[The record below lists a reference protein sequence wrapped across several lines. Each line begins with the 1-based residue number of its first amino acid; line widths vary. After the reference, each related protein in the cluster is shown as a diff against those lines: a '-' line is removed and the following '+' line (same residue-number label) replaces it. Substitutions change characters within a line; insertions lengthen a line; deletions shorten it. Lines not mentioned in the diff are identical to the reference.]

1 MILTEPP
8 QTSFLTIGIIVGLVV
23 LALAVVAGAVIW
35 RKKRSGRERREGS
48 EISSLTGHV
57 SGPGG
62 SLPASLLESIHL
74 TRVESELMLRLT
86 LL

>member
-1 MILTEPP
+1 M
-8 QTSFLTIGIIVGLVV
+8 GIIVGLVV
-23 LALAVVAGAVIW
+23 LLVAVVAGAVIW

-48 EISSLTGHV
+48 EFSSLTGQV

-62 SLPASLLESIHL
+62 SLPGSLLESTLH